1 MAGKSISFDIAALI
15 LLMILFISWYMRK
28 MTEGVSN
35 RLFIIIMGISIGATV
50 FDIVAVTLDN
60 AHSSHTDLLYTA
72 HVGYLMAHYL
82 SAPLHFLFV
91 VSLTDTWHKLRRHF
105 GLQFVLVAPVVIMEI
120 VFVANAANG
129 KIFTVEN
136 GYERGP
142 LFWLIYVTT
151 LFYLICDIIY
161 IYTYRKLLSTG
172 KILAISAVIPVGVTA
187 MIVQMLE
194 PHMLVEMFAGAV
206 SLLIIS
212 ISIQRP
218 EDYVDTFTELMK
230 FSAYV
235 NDLKR
240 DFYNDKHVTVIMI
253 NIGNYNVIQQ
263 LVGFDSATGL
273 LKDIADKLRDINRRL
288 HGYAEIYYLDNGRYR
303 MVLYGKNRVR
313 AEEIAAA
320 VNDELKRNTDFN
332 GLDINL
338 LPFIALAQCPE
349 EITTFRILMSFGA
362 DFHQRYPY
370 TGKIMRASEVLDH
383 RKMDIQS
390 NIDAIIDR
398 ALENNS
404 FMVYYQP
411 IYSIAEKRFVS
422 AEALIRLNDPEHGFI
437 SPEDLIVAA
446 ERNGTI
452 HKIGEYVFE
461 TVCRFIA
468 SSEFKALGLDYI
480 EVNLSVAQIM
490 NGDLAESYL
499 KIMEKYHVMPE
510 QINLEITET
519 AAAYAQNVMADN
531 LNRLTKEGISFS
543 LDDYGTGYS
552 NMQRMIGLPL
562 KIIKLDKSFVNE
574 DNDPKIWAF
583 LENTVKM
590 IKDMDME
597 IVVEGVE
604 TREMLDMFVKM
615 ECDFIQ
621 GYFFSK
627 PIPQSDF
634 VAFIQQANTAKI

>member
-1 MAGKSISFDIAALI
+1 MSDKSISFDIAALI
-15 LLMILFISWYMRK
+15 LLMILFVSWYMRK

-35 RLFIIIMGISIGATV
+35 RLFIIIMGISIAATV
-50 FDIVAVTLDN
+50 FDIAAVSLDN
-60 AHSSHTDLLYTA
+60 VHSPHTDLLYTA
-72 HVGYLMAHYL
+72 HVGYLMTHYL

-91 VSLTDTWHKLRRHF
+91 VSLTDTWHKLRRQI
-105 GLQFVLVAPVVIMEI
+105 GLQVMLFVPVVVMEI
-120 VFVANAANG
+120 VFVANAVNG
-129 KIFTVEN
+129 QIFTVEN

-142 LFWLIYVTT
+142 MFWLIYVTT
-151 LFYLICDIIY
+151 LFYLVCDIIY
-161 IYTYRKLLSTG
+161 IFTYRRLLSFD
-172 KILAISAVIPVGVTA
+172 KILAISAVIPVGVAA
-187 MIVQMLE
+187 MIVQMFD

-218 EDYVDTFTELMK
+218 EDYIDTFTGLMK

-263 LVGFDSATGL
+263 LVGFDSAAVL
-273 LKDIADKLRDINRRL
+273 LKDIADKLRDINKRL
-288 HGYAEIYYLDNGRYR
+288 RGYAEIYYLDNCRYR
-303 MVLYGKNRVR
+303 MVFYGKNRTR
-313 AEEIAAA
+313 AEAVAAA
-320 VNDELKRNTDFN
+320 VNDELKCSTDFN

-338 LPFIALAQCPE
+338 LPFIVLAQCPE
-349 EITTFRILMSFGA
+349 EITTFRMLMSFGA
-362 DFHQRYPY
+362 DFHVRYPY

-383 RKMDIQS
+383 KKMDIQN
-390 NIDAIIDR
+390 NIDVIIDR

-404 FMVYYQP
+404 FQVYYQP

-422 AEALIRLNDPEHGFI
+422 AEALVRLYDPEYGYI
-437 SPEDLIVAA
+437 PPEDLIIAA

-452 HKIGEYVFE
+452 HRIGEYVFE

-499 KIMEKYHVMPE
+499 KIMEKYHVMPD

-531 LNRLTKEGISFS
+531 LDRLTREGISFS

-562 KIIKLDKSFVNE
+562 KIIKLDKSFVSE
-574 DNDPKIWAF
+574 DNDPKMWVF

-590 IKDMDME
+590 IKDMNME

-604 TREMLDMFVKM
+604 TQEMLDMFIKM

-634 VAFIQQANTAKI
+634 VAFIHQANGLAG